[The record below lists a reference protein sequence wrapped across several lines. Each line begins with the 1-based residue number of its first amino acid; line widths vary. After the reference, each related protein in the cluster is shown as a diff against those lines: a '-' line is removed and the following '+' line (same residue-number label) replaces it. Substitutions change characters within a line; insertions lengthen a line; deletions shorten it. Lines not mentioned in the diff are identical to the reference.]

1 MVAVQELGFCSI
13 GRVFVFQPNP
23 GQIRID
29 KKNSKS
35 MNLRFAFLP
44 LREAQNKPEWK
55 LMRRNVMF
63 STGRP
68 GSLYSQF
75 GCIFGKIL
83 ESSVLYQIKKEKIL
97 QQQPKTYFASRVLMG
112 L

>member
-1 MVAVQELGFCSI
+1 
-13 GRVFVFQPNP
+13 
-23 GQIRID
+23 
-29 KKNSKS
+29 
-35 MNLRFAFLP
+35 
-44 LREAQNKPEWK
+44 
-55 LMRRNVMF
+55 MF

-75 GCIFGKIL
+75 GCVFGKIL